1 MPCSAFDAAAG
12 VVNPVVR
19 HRKCNRRI
27 MEKFRSSTG
36 NNPLTFRLFPLRPC
50 CMQAGEPLVNIYLLK
65 NTAVYTCVGHAVG
78 NNERKNYC
86 HADARISFFFRQH
99 ASEHEVISR
108 RHVVLQS
115 SRITPASRARAR
127 ARNGNWDRA
136 RGLRPF
142 GPRISIICWRN
153 APRRRR
159 QIIPRGH
166 LLCSASGSTVA
177 ARNTHADP
185 FGNLFACRPY
195 NVLYLILSVVVLSTW
210 SHERS
215 AVTRLYCRDRFEAWR
230 LTR

>member
-86 HADARISFFFRQH
+86 HADARISFFFSSACLRTRGYQSTSCRSAIVTNH
-99 ASEHEVISR
+99 ASVSR
-108 RHVVLQS
+108 MRASAKWQLGPRA
-115 SRITPASRARAR
+115 RIETFRTKNIYHLLAQCASATSANHTSRALALLGEWF
-127 ARNGNWDRA
+127 NG
-136 RGLRPF
+136 
-142 GPRISIICWRN
+142 
-153 APRRRR
+153 
-159 QIIPRGH
+159 
-166 LLCSASGSTVA
+166 GSTK
-177 ARNTHADP
+177 H
-185 FGNLFACRPY
+185 ACRP
-195 NVLYLILSVVVLSTW
+195 IW
-210 SHERS
+210 
-215 AVTRLYCRDRFEAWR
+215 
-230 LTR
+230 